1 MVEKVIVLEQ
11 EVDIHIPYG
20 IFVRNTEDFVRKHR
34 AKGRLV
40 YSTNSDGKF
49 RIEYK
54 TAPDSEEYIVRL
66 SGWNDRK
73 GDLHLRR
80 LYIGQGLVISG
91 VVSDFFDLLTT
102 WALDHK
108 GTFRFKYLDTEEPL
122 LDMYDIQRGLEKD
135 HFFTDYEMQEL
146 LRQHGKS

>member
-34 AKGRLV
+34 VRGRLV

-54 TAPDSEEYIVRL
+54 TTAGSEEYIVRL
-66 SGWNDRK
+66 FGWNDK
-73 GDLHLRR
+73 KDLHLRR
-80 LYIGQGLVISG
+80 LYIGQGFVIAG
-91 VVSDFFDLLTT
+91 VVSDFFDLLTA
-102 WALDHK
+102 WATDHK
-108 GTFRFKYLDTEEPL
+108 GTFRFKYLDIEEPL
-122 LDMYDIQRGLEKD
+122 LDMYDIQKGLEKE
-135 HFFTDYEMQEL
+135 HFFTNYEMQEL